1 MILTIAMVVFGFTL
15 VIMGSH
21 LLVDGASSLA
31 KKLKVSDLVIGL
43 TVVAFGTSLPEL
55 FVNITASIK
64 GNTSIALCNILGSNI
79 SNIFLILGVSAVIFP
94 LAVSKGTAWKEIPL
108 SLLAAIL
115 VGILANDML
124 IDKTGLSTLGRI
136 DGLVLLSF
144 FLVFIYYSASI
155 ARPIEGIE
163 QKVPGKGR
171 GSTSIIV
178 FIITG
183 LALLLLGSKWTVDG
197 AVSLALAL
205 GVSQSLIGLTV
216 VAVGTSLPELATS
229 ATAAYKR
236 NPEIAVGNV
245 VGSNIFNIFFILGAS
260 ATIRPILFESKYNV
274 DILVLIVGSLA
285 LFLYMF
291 TGKKRILDKW
301 EGWVFLAFYLSYVGF
316 LVVRG

>member
-236 NPEIAVGNV
+236 NPEIAVG
-245 VGSNIFNIFFILGAS
+245 AS